1 MTDREEL
8 GDRLDAVEEV
18 LADTPP
24 REWGPTIVYTTED
37 GYETGDGDPVPTDAD
52 GRPDPPTARDDA
64 PIIIYDGLY
73 EPATGDAR
81 GDT

>member
-24 REWGPTIVYTTED
+24 REWGPTIVYTTDD
-37 GYETGDGDPVPTDAD
+37 GYETPGGDPVP
-52 GRPDPPTARDDA
+52 PDPDGSPDPTNARAGA
-64 PIIIYDGLY
+64 PIIIYRGVNDRPFG
-73 EPATGDAR
+73 AGR